1 MFMCLR
7 PYTPNWH
14 FDEGWEG
21 KRKRGVKR
29 IRGSVSKMFEFPL
42 ECPALDQFRLQTWKE
57 VPDED
62 TLGDLIGIVKIEGVP
77 ETG

>member
-1 MFMCLR
+1 M
-7 PYTPNWH
+7 
-14 FDEGWEG
+14 GG
-21 KRKRGVKR
+21 KREALKR

-77 ETG
+77 RNGRMSL